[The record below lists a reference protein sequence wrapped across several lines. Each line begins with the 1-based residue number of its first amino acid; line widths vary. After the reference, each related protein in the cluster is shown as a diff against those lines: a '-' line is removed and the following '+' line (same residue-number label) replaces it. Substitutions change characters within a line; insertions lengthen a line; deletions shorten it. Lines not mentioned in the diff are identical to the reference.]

1 MGKKIIKLTESDLYR
16 IVRRVIN
23 EQAEASEDNS
33 YYTLPVKDGQLAFR
47 VIDGRLWLLDFDK
60 NGEPI
65 PVKNLN
71 GVLSDFKVDYKSG
84 QIIGNEFK
92 YNSALTNKHW
102 LEIGRYPDAL
112 PRQTEYTYKF
122 IALVP
127 KGTPS
132 KIQVGTPIVYSA
144 EIINTPSKNHYEGYR
159 GYSESKNGEV
169 GQYVYYKS
177 GGEGHI
183 LTFSS
188 GGYVM
193 GYESGKPNED
203 PIPNEKP
210 FELNVESPF
219 KFDETNLTD
228 DAKLEFNKFI
238 ESVKENYAN
247 VQGDVEVICSA
258 SIDGAPDQK
267 RIDYDMNLSKKRA
280 EAIVSILKTSLPGT
294 KLNFIPKGIGQ
305 TDQFA
310 KGKKWPDVKDKN
322 QTAPN
327 RRLIIK
333 LPQIMKQQQ

>member
-16 IVRRVIN
+16 IVKRVIN
-23 EQAEASEDNS
+23 EQEEASEDNS
-33 YYTLPVKDGQLAFR
+33 YYTIAIKNGQLAFR
-47 VIDGRLWLLDFDK
+47 VIDGRLWLLKFDK
-60 NGEPI
+60 NGLGV
-65 PVKNLN
+65 PVQNLN

-84 QIIGNEFK
+84 QIIGDEFK
-92 YNSALTNKHW
+92 NNSALTNKHW

-122 IALVP
+122 LALVP
-127 KGTPS
+127 KGTRS

-144 EIINTPSKNHYEGYR
+144 EIINTPSKNHYEKSP

-193 GYESGKPNED
+193 GYESGKPKED
-203 PIPNEKP
+203 PTPDPTP
-210 FELNVESPF
+210 FELNIESPF
-219 KFDETNLTD
+219 KFNKTDLSD

-247 VQGDVEVICSA
+247 VQGDVEVICSS
-258 SIDGAPDQK
+258 SIDGPPDQK
-267 RIDYDMNLSKKRA
+267 RIDYDMNLSKRRA

-305 TDQFA
+305 TEQFA
-310 KGKKWPDVKDKN
+310 KGKKYPEVQDEN

>member
-1 MGKKIIKLTESDLYR
+1 MGTKIIKLTESDLYR
-16 IVRRVIN
+16 IVKRVIN
-23 EQAEASEDNS
+23 EQEEESEDNS
-33 YYTLPVKDGQLAFR
+33 YFTIAVRNGQLAFR
-47 VIDGRLWLLDFDK
+47 VIDGRLWLLKFDK

-65 PVKNLN
+65 PVQNLN

-84 QIIGNEFK
+84 QIIGDEFK
-92 YNSALTNKHW
+92 NNSALTNKHW
-102 LEIGRYPDAL
+102 IEFNKIPDAL

-122 IALVP
+122 LALVP

-132 KIQVGTPIVYSA
+132 KIPAGTPIIYTA
-144 EIINTPSKNHYEGYR
+144 EIFNTPSKNHYAGYR

-210 FELNVESPF
+210 FDLNIESPF

-228 DAKLEFNKFI
+228 DAELEFSKFI

-247 VQGDVEVICSA
+247 VQGDVEVICSS

>member
-16 IVRRVIN
+16 IVKRVIN
-23 EQAEASEDNS
+23 EQEEASEDNS
-33 YYTLPVKDGQLAFR
+33 YYTIAIKNGQLAFR
-47 VIDGRLWLLDFDK
+47 VIDGRLWLLKFDK
-60 NGEPI
+60 NGLGI
-65 PVKNLN
+65 PVQNLN

-84 QIIGNEFK
+84 QIIGDEFK
-92 YNSALTNKHW
+92 NNSALTNKHW

-122 IALVP
+122 LALVP
-127 KGTPS
+127 KGTRS

-144 EIINTPSKNHYEGYR
+144 EIINTPSKNHYEKSP

-193 GYESGKPNED
+193 GYESGKPKED
-203 PIPNEKP
+203 PTPDPTP
-210 FELNVESPF
+210 FELNIESPF
-219 KFDETNLTD
+219 KFNKTDLSD

-238 ESVKENYAN
+238 ESVKENYEN
-247 VQGDVEVICSA
+247 VQGDVEVICSS
-258 SIDGAPDQK
+258 SIDGPPDQK
-267 RIDYDMNLSKKRA
+267 RIDYDMNLSKRRA

-305 TDQFA
+305 TEQFA
-310 KGKKWPDVKDKN
+310 KGKKYPEVQDEN

>member
-1 MGKKIIKLTESDLYR
+1 MGTKIIKLTESDLYR
-16 IVRRVIN
+16 IVKRVIN
-23 EQAEASEDNS
+23 EQEEASEDNS
-33 YYTLPVKDGQLAFR
+33 YYTIAVRNGQLAFR
-47 VIDGRLWLLDFDK
+47 VIDGRLWLLKFDK
-60 NGEPI
+60 NGLGV
-65 PVKNLN
+65 PVQNLN

-84 QIIGNEFK
+84 QIIGDEFK
-92 YNSALTNKHW
+92 NNSALTNKHW

-122 IALVP
+122 LALVP
-127 KGTPS
+127 KGTRS

-144 EIINTPSKNHYEGYR
+144 EIIKTPSKNHYAGYR

-169 GQYVYYKS
+169 GEFVYYKS

-193 GYESGKPNED
+193 GYESGKPNEV

-210 FELNVESPF
+210 FELNIESPF
-219 KFDETNLTD
+219 KFNKTDLSD

-267 RIDYDMNLSKKRA
+267 RIDYDMNLSKRRA

-310 KGKKWPDVKDKN
+310 KGKKYPEVKDEN

>member
-16 IVRRVIN
+16 IVKRVIN
-23 EQAEASEDNS
+23 EQEEASEDNS
-33 YYTLPVKDGQLAFR
+33 YYTIAVRNGQLAFR
-47 VIDGRLWLLDFDK
+47 VIDGRLWLLKFDK
-60 NGEPI
+60 NGLGI
-65 PVKNLN
+65 PVQNLN

-84 QIIGNEFK
+84 QIIGDEFK
-92 YNSALTNKHW
+92 NNSALTNKHW

-122 IALVP
+122 LALVP
-127 KGTPS
+127 KGTRS

-144 EIINTPSKNHYEGYR
+144 EIINTPSKNHYEKSP

-193 GYESGKPNED
+193 GYESGKPKED
-203 PIPNEKP
+203 PTPDPTP
-210 FELNVESPF
+210 FELNIESPF
-219 KFDETNLTD
+219 KFNKTDLSD

-247 VQGDVEVICSA
+247 VQGDVEVICSS
-258 SIDGAPDQK
+258 SIDGPPDQK
-267 RIDYDMNLSKKRA
+267 RIDYDMNLSKRRA

-305 TDQFA
+305 TEQFA
-310 KGKKWPDVKDKN
+310 KGKKYPEVQDEN

>member
-16 IVRRVIN
+16 IVKRVIN
-23 EQAEASEDNS
+23 EQEEASEDNS
-33 YYTLPVKDGQLAFR
+33 YYTIAIKNGQLAFR
-47 VIDGRLWLLDFDK
+47 VIDGRLWLLKFDK
-60 NGEPI
+60 NGLGI
-65 PVKNLN
+65 PVQNLN

-84 QIIGNEFK
+84 QIIGDEFK
-92 YNSALTNKHW
+92 NNSALTNEYW
-102 LEIGRYPDAL
+102 LEIGRNPDAL

-122 IALVP
+122 LALVP
-127 KGTPS
+127 KGTRS

-144 EIINTPSKNHYEGYR
+144 EIINTPSKNHYEKSP

-193 GYESGKPNED
+193 GYESGKPKED
-203 PIPNEKP
+203 PTPDPTP
-210 FELNVESPF
+210 FELNIESPF
-219 KFDETNLTD
+219 KFNKTDLSD

-247 VQGDVEVICSA
+247 VQGDVEVICSS
-258 SIDGAPDQK
+258 SIDGPPDQK
-267 RIDYDMNLSKKRA
+267 RIDYDMNLSKRRA

-305 TDQFA
+305 TEQFA
-310 KGKKWPDVKDKN
+310 KGKKYPEVQDEN

>member
-16 IVRRVIN
+16 IVKRVIN
-23 EQAEASEDNS
+23 EQEEASEDNS
-33 YYTLPVKDGQLAFR
+33 YYTIAVRNGQLAFR
-47 VIDGRLWLLDFDK
+47 VIDGRLWLLKFDK
-60 NGEPI
+60 NGLGI
-65 PVKNLN
+65 PVQNLN

-84 QIIGNEFK
+84 QIIGDEFK
-92 YNSALTNKHW
+92 NNSALTNKHW
-102 LEIGRYPDAL
+102 LEIGRNPDAL

-122 IALVP
+122 LALVP
-127 KGTPS
+127 KGTRS

-144 EIINTPSKNHYEGYR
+144 EIINTPSKNHYEKSP

-193 GYESGKPNED
+193 GYESGKPKED
-203 PIPNEKP
+203 PTPDPTP
-210 FELNVESPF
+210 FELNIESPF
-219 KFDETNLTD
+219 KFNKTDLSD

-238 ESVKENYAN
+238 ESVKENYEN
-247 VQGDVEVICSA
+247 VQGDVEVICSS
-258 SIDGAPDQK
+258 SIDGPPDQK
-267 RIDYDMNLSKKRA
+267 RIDYDMNLSKRRA

-305 TDQFA
+305 TEQFA
-310 KGKKWPDVKDKN
+310 KGKKYPEVQDEN

>member
-23 EQAEASEDNS
+23 EQEEASEDNS
-33 YYTLPVKDGQLAFR
+33 YYTIAVRNGQLAFR
-47 VIDGRLWLLDFDK
+47 VIDGRLWLLKFDK
-60 NGEPI
+60 NGLGV
-65 PVKNLN
+65 PVQNLN

-84 QIIGNEFK
+84 QIIGDEFK
-92 YNSALTNKHW
+92 NNSALTNKHW

-122 IALVP
+122 LALVP
-127 KGTPS
+127 KGTRS

-144 EIINTPSKNHYEGYR
+144 EIINTPSKNHYEKSP

-193 GYESGKPNED
+193 GYESGKPKED
-203 PIPNEKP
+203 PTPDPTP
-210 FELNVESPF
+210 FELNIESPF
-219 KFDETNLTD
+219 KFNKTDLSD

-247 VQGDVEVICSA
+247 VQGDVEVICSS
-258 SIDGAPDQK
+258 SIDGPPDQK
-267 RIDYDMNLSKKRA
+267 RIDYDMNLSKRRA

-305 TDQFA
+305 TEQFA
-310 KGKKWPDVKDKN
+310 KGKKYPEVQDEN

>member
-16 IVRRVIN
+16 IVKRVIN
-23 EQAEASEDNS
+23 EQEEASEDNS
-33 YYTLPVKDGQLAFR
+33 YYTIAVRNGQLAFR
-47 VIDGRLWLLDFDK
+47 VIDGRLWLLKFDK
-60 NGEPI
+60 NGLGV
-65 PVKNLN
+65 PVQNLN

-84 QIIGNEFK
+84 QIIGDEFK
-92 YNSALTNKHW
+92 NNSALTNKHW

-122 IALVP
+122 LALVP
-127 KGTPS
+127 KGTRS

-144 EIINTPSKNHYEGYR
+144 EIINTPSKNHYEKSP

-193 GYESGKPNED
+193 GYESGKPKED
-203 PIPNEKP
+203 PTPDPTP
-210 FELNVESPF
+210 FELNIESPF
-219 KFDETNLTD
+219 KFNKTDLSD

-247 VQGDVEVICSA
+247 VQGDVEVICSS
-258 SIDGAPDQK
+258 SIDGPPDQK
-267 RIDYDMNLSKKRA
+267 RIDYDMNLSKRRA

-305 TDQFA
+305 TEQFA
-310 KGKKWPDVKDKN
+310 KGKKYPEVQDEN

>member
-16 IVRRVIN
+16 IVKRVIN
-23 EQAEASEDNS
+23 EQEEASEDNS
-33 YYTLPVKDGQLAFR
+33 YYTIAVRNGQLAFR
-47 VIDGRLWLLDFDK
+47 VIDGRLWLLKFDK
-60 NGEPI
+60 NGLGI
-65 PVKNLN
+65 PVQNLN

-84 QIIGNEFK
+84 QIIGDEFK
-92 YNSALTNKHW
+92 NNSALTNKHW

-122 IALVP
+122 LALVP
-127 KGTPS
+127 KGTRS

-144 EIINTPSKNHYEGYR
+144 EIINTPSKNHYEKSP

-193 GYESGKPNED
+193 GYESGKPKED
-203 PIPNEKP
+203 PTPDPTP
-210 FELNVESPF
+210 FELNIESPF
-219 KFDETNLTD
+219 KFNKTDLSD

-238 ESVKENYAN
+238 ESVKENYEN
-247 VQGDVEVICSA
+247 VQGDVEVICSS
-258 SIDGAPDQK
+258 SIDGPPDQK
-267 RIDYDMNLSKKRA
+267 RIDYDMNLSKRRA

-305 TDQFA
+305 TEQFA
-310 KGKKWPDVKDKN
+310 KGKKYPEVQDEN

>member
-23 EQAEASEDNS
+23 EQAEDSEDNS
-33 YYTLPVKDGQLAFR
+33 YYTIPVRDGQLAFR
-47 VIDGRLWLLDFDK
+47 VIDGRLWLLKFDK

-65 PVKNLN
+65 PVQNLN

-84 QIIGNEFK
+84 QIIGDEFK
-92 YNSALTNKHW
+92 NNSALTNKHW
-102 LEIGRYPDAL
+102 IEFNKIPDAL
-112 PRQTEYTYKF
+112 PRQTAYTYKF
-122 IALVP
+122 LALVP
-127 KGTPS
+127 KGTRSNIPA
-132 KIQVGTPIVYSA
+132 GTPIIYTA
-144 EIINTPSKNHYEGYR
+144 EIVNTPSKNHYEKSP

-193 GYESGKPNED
+193 GYESGKPNEN

-210 FELNVESPF
+210 FELNIESPF

-228 DAKLEFNKFI
+228 DAELEFNKFI

>member
-16 IVRRVIN
+16 IVKRVIN
-23 EQAEASEDNS
+23 EQEEASEDNS
-33 YYTLPVKDGQLAFR
+33 YYTIAIKNGQLAFR
-47 VIDGRLWLLDFDK
+47 VIDGRLWLLKFDK
-60 NGEPI
+60 NGLGI
-65 PVKNLN
+65 PVQNLN

-84 QIIGNEFK
+84 QIIGDDFK
-92 YNSALTNKHW
+92 NNSALTNKHW

-122 IALVP
+122 LALVP
-127 KGTPS
+127 KGTRS

-144 EIINTPSKNHYEGYR
+144 EIINTPSKNHYEKSP

-193 GYESGKPNED
+193 GYESGKPKED
-203 PIPNEKP
+203 PTPDPTP
-210 FELNVESPF
+210 FELNIESPV
-219 KFDETNLTD
+219 KFNKTDLSD

-247 VQGDVEVICSA
+247 VQGDVEVICSS
-258 SIDGAPDQK
+258 SIDGPPDQK
-267 RIDYDMNLSKKRA
+267 RIDYDMNLSKRRA

-305 TDQFA
+305 TEQFA
-310 KGKKWPDVKDKN
+310 KGKKYPEVQDEN